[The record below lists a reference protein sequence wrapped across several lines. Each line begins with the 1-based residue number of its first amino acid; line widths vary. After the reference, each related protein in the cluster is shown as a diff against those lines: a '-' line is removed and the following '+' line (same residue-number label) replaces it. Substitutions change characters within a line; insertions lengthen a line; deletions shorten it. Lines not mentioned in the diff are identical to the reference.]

1 MITCSGFKLESPNL
15 HQICI
20 LGFSQLVLKM
30 GVIDLDLQGHL
41 AIISTQETAFNFAFV
56 YWSKPAKGCYTS
68 QTCSCFLGEDHMWWL
83 SYCKWG
89 WKPHAEQKDKNLHA
103 FVFCIIFTD
112 IIFLFDIHEIME
124 YHWSYHYW
132 WIPCLAAWDF
142 FHCYNHWWLTLSW
155 FTFFII
161 WKQHW
166 WRHYWDLFQ
175 TYWAL
180 IQYKDVIL
188 PV

>member
-1 MITCSGFKLESPNL
+1 MITCNGFKLESPNS

-89 WKPHAEQKDKNLHA
+89 RKAHAEQKDKNLHA
-103 FVFCIIFTD
+103 FVSCIIFTLILYSYLIFMKSWNTTD
-112 IIFLFDIHEIME
+112 LIITGGFL
-124 YHWSYHYW
+124 
-132 WIPCLAAWDF
+132 AWQ
-142 FHCYNHWWLTLSW
+142 LG
-155 FTFFII
+155 TFFIAI
-161 WKQHW
+161 II
-166 WRHYWDLFQ
+166 D
-175 TYWAL
+175 
-180 IQYKDVIL
+180 D
-188 PV
+188 